1 MKPIKDIYRIG
12 YGPSSSHTIGPQRAA
27 AFFRKVTPDAD
38 HYRVTFGGSLA
49 LTGKGHRS
57 DEIVQETLSPVP
69 AEIVFDIRDPENRIT
84 LQAYRGEELLLE
96 WHALSLGGGSIR
108 IAEYDCGD
116 EHDLY
121 PEHGWQQLKEA
132 FLASGLSLPEYL
144 FQQESDLLAHLEES
158 FQVMCSSIE
167 RGLQS
172 EGLLNEELQY
182 VRSAGK
188 LMRCAENDRDRL
200 CAYAYAVGEENAA
213 GHIVS
218 TAPTLGSAGV
228 AAALLY
234 HFHHDRGRSC
244 KDIYEAMA
252 VGAVFGNV
260 IKENAT
266 IAGSVG
272 GCQAEIGT
280 ACAMS
285 AAMAAWLQGGSLE
298 VTERA
303 AEIAMEHHLGLTC
316 DPVRGYVII
325 PCIERNAAAV
335 LRALDAAELA
345 AKLVKIG
352 KKGLVSF
359 DMVVASMNYTG
370 QKIAVELK
378 ETSLGGLALEFDDE
392 KKD

>member
-12 YGPSSSHTIGPQRAA
+12 HGPSSSHTIAPQRAA
-27 AFFRKVTPDAD
+27 AFFRKATPEAER
-38 HYRVTFGGSLA
+38 YVVTFGGSLA

-57 DEIVQETLSPVP
+57 DLIVQETLAPVP
-69 AEIVFDIRDPENRIT
+69 AECHFDFADPENRIT
-84 LQAYRGEELLLE
+84 LQAYCGEELLLE

-121 PEHGWQQLKEA
+121 PQRNWQQLKEA
-132 FLASGLSLPEYL
+132 VLASGLSLPEYL
-144 FQQESDLLAHLEES
+144 YQQEQDLRLHLEES
-158 FQVMCSSIE
+158 FHVMCSSIE

-172 EGLLNEELQY
+172 EGVLNEELQY

-188 LMRCAENDRDRL
+188 LFRSAENERDLL

-234 HFHHDRGRSC
+234 YAYHDQGRSLAEIT
-244 KDIYEAMA
+244 DAMA
-252 VGAVFGNV
+252 TGAVFGNV
-260 IKENAT
+260 IKQNAT
-266 IAGSVG
+266 IAGSLG

-285 AAMAAWLQGGSLE
+285 AAMAACLQGDTLE
-298 VTERA
+298 VIERA

-335 LRALDAAELA
+335 LRAVDAAQLA
-345 AKLVKIG
+345 EKLIRIG

-359 DMVVASMNYTG
+359 DMVVHSMNYTG

-378 ETSLGGLALEFDDE
+378 ETSLGGLALEFKDG